1 MDNPPQIYDL
11 MIVFDAVTGGMPDV
25 AALKQAIPDIIN
37 FVAVA
42 DCFER
47 IGVLAYRN
55 YTYSPEKVVE
65 WSGWCYPSHDPGYPS
80 TDHILRF
87 VETLEMPTAN
97 KCKLNC
103 ASKMALA
110 KAYHEMKSNGTIILL
125 YNDAPP
131 LLEHIGGDHYD
142 LEQKSLAGYGQAG
155 PHFRNWINVA
165 NTFAGMALDKNA
177 VVLSFSLGCHDK
189 ISDWSPYLY
198 LSFMTG
204 GELYR
209 TKYTSVS
216 RLTICLL
223 LTWMQADGNIDIP
236 QALRTTYKANP
247 LLSHSPSEDNMD
259 NFCGLDCGNLQLSDT
274 HTAPRNCLRV
284 PYGAVS
290 NINQQLNKFT
300 SRDLANNYIAR
311 PISSKDVIARHISR
325 IIETNV
331 SVLAIHPLFQRL
343 WVHVCT
349 DRTGSWIKRTLKQK
363 FEAEVL
369 LISDDEDR
377 RQVQAWLDEADT
389 ILHEM
394 GEEI

>member
-1 MDNPPQIYDL
+1 MDNPPQIHDL
-11 MIVFDAVTGGMPDV
+11 MIVFDAVTGGAPDV
-25 AALKQAIPDIIN
+25 AALKQAISDIIN

-55 YTYSPEKVVE
+55 YTYNPEKVVE
-65 WSGWCYPSHDPGYPS
+65 WSGWCYPSRDPCRFS
-80 TDHILRF
+80 TDDILYF
-87 VETLEMPTAN
+87 VKKLEMPAAN
-97 KCKLNC
+97 ECKTNC
-103 ASKMALA
+103 SSKMALA
-110 KAYHEMKSNGTIILL
+110 KAYHVIRSNGTIILL

-142 LEQKSLAGYGQAG
+142 LEQKSLVGYGQAG

-247 LLSHSPSEDNMD
+247 LLSHSPTEENMD
-259 NFCGLDCGNLQLSDT
+259 TFCGLDCGNLQLSNT
-274 HTAPRNCLRV
+274 HTAPRNCFRV
-284 PYGAVS
+284 PYGAFS

-300 SRDLANNYIAR
+300 SRDLAKNYIGR
-311 PISSKDVIARHISR
+311 SISSKDVIARHIGR
-325 IIETNV
+325 MIKTNV

-343 WVHVCT
+343 WVAVCE
-349 DRTGSWIKRTLKQK
+349 DQTGSRIKRSLKQE

-369 LISDDEDR
+369 RISDDEDK
-377 RQVQAWLDEADT
+377 RQAQAWLDEADT
-389 ILHEM
+389 ISHEFD
-394 GEEI
+394 EET